1 MSVNWKQRK
10 YLMAERNSEKQNWHS
25 TDNPLEISACDIS
38 EGSLAGENNRSILQL
53 CQNFVSYCL
62 CEKLKKSQQILNFCF
77 YVTIFSK
84 CFFFLTKRRKRQ
96 ARVSVTASAECWAAL
111 RLTVSSSPVLS
122 LCWYHGWSWEFSD
135 WSVLCQRNAVPSTGN
150 TLSFPLKHRV
160 FSKFTFQVHKFYTL
174 LLCPKLLIV
183 FKPWNGLF
191 LVCFNRH
198 LKTWP

>member
-53 CQNFVSYCL
+53 CQNFVSYSL

-84 CFFFLTKRRKRQ
+84 CFFFSNQEKKE
-96 ARVSVTASAECWAAL
+96 ASESFSNCQCWVL
-111 RLTVSSSPVLS
+111 SSPPS
-122 LCWYHGWSWEFSD
+122 HCEQQSCAE
-135 WSVLCQRNAVPSTGN
+135 SVLIPWVELRVFRLICLVSAKCCA
-150 TLSFPLKHRV
+150 KHREHPE
-160 FSKFTFQVHKFYTL
+160 FPTEAQSIYFQSLHFKYINSIRFYFVL
-174 LLCPKLLIV
+174 
-183 FKPWNGLF
+183 NY
-191 LVCFNRH
+191 
-198 LKTWP
+198 